1 MLNEEVG
8 RCAVGAACALFD
20 PQGRILLVR
29 HSYGRLN
36 WELPG
41 GGALP
46 GEDPRTAAQRELL
59 EETSLD
65 LSPDALTGVYFEPG
79 HDFGP
84 FMHFVF
90 RVAWREGLAPAAVP
104 PEITEVGFY
113 EFDALPRPIS
123 DFTQRRILDAM
134 ADPATFETVDQR
146 IWFE

>member
-1 MLNEEVG
+1 MNEEVG

-59 EETSLD
+59 EETGLD
-65 LSPDALTGVYFEPG
+65 LSPDVLTGVYLEPG

-84 FMHFVF
+84 FLHFVF
-90 RVAWREGLAPAAVP
+90 RAAWREGLVPVAVP
-104 PEITEVGFY
+104 PEITKVGFF
-113 EFDALPRPIS
+113 ELDALPRPIS
-123 DFTQRRILDAM
+123 DFTQRRILDALVNR
-134 ADPATFETVDQR
+134 AAFAVINRRTWLT
-146 IWFE
+146 